1 MKILVT
7 VLLFALCGSLAAAAE
22 TNSMPRELLTWYA
35 DALGAYGNLVTDLDK
50 AADAKSTAAAF
61 RKATA
66 AVVGKKLAVRYKDL
80 AARYADFFKAAE
92 SGNTNWTPPPE
103 WVKAINDY
111 ANAMQNYG
119 QSMQKAMAWAQD
131 PAVAQALQD
140 FSDAM
145 GDVGVE

>member
-1 MKILVT
+1 MKILMT
-7 VLLFALCGSLAAAAE
+7 VLLFALCGALAAAE
-22 TNSMPRELLTWYA
+22 TTKVPKELLTWYA
-35 DALGAYGNLVTDLDK
+35 DSMGAYGDLVTDLDK
-50 AADAKSTAAAF
+50 AADAKTTAASF

-80 AARYADFFKAAE
+80 LARYPDFFKAAE

-103 WVKAINDY
+103 WVKAISDY
-111 ANAMQNYG
+111 GTAMQNYG

-131 PAVAQALQD
+131 PEVAQALQD

-145 GDVGVE
+145 GDIGAE